1 MSLTFRIH
9 HVLGP
14 REGPA
19 ESLSPRDQQ
28 KARALGLTSATGLV
42 VGSITGTG
50 VGIALIGLWVPAAV
64 NLAGVRQMAWL
75 QDITVMLKFLPQL
88 LGHPGWGAH
97 RRRGHGADDR

>member
-19 ESLSPRDQQ
+19 ESLSPEPAE
-28 KARALGLTSATGLV
+28 ARALGLTSATGLV

-97 RRRGHGADDR
+97 HQRGHGADDR